1 MKAKRRIVIIDDMD
15 ANRYVLRK
23 IIAGE
28 SRYDVLE
35 AGCGAD
41 GLALIDETVD
51 LVIVDINLPDM
62 SGFELVQAMR
72 DKLAG
77 ERMPAVINISA
88 TFVSGKDKA
97 TGLNQGAQAYLTH
110 PINPDEVLAT
120 ISLLLKAN
128 NRMERIEQQRNVAI
142 ARSETLRTEKIMLER
157 FMRSLNH
164 DLRSPLSSATMV
176 ANLMRRNPSRRTDD
190 LIKVLEG
197 NLQRIEQMIS
207 NVLDISHM
215 SLGGGLKLRGE
226 SLSLRALLDQALD
239 NLRYQV
245 GNPLR
250 LEAEP
255 ADRQVFWDKQSFLR
269 IFDNLVINAAKHGAP
284 GEPIDIR
291 QWVDG
296 DTVGIQ
302 VSNVGQLPEEV
313 LENLATPYFISTR
326 SDTKGWG
333 LGLPIVKALSE
344 SFGGSVNFAN
354 REGRVLVDVRL
365 PINMNNDGTGIE
377 LAGRTLGSH

>member
-23 IIAGE
+23 IIEGE

-190 LIKVLEG
+190 LIKVLEE

-207 NVLDISHM
+207 NVLDISHV

-226 SLSLRALLDQALD
+226 PLSLRALLDQALD

-302 VSNVGQLPEEV
+302 VSNVGQLPDEV
-313 LENLATPYFISTR
+313 LHNLATPYFISTR

-354 REGRVLVDVRL
+354 HEGRVLVDVRL

>member
-23 IIAGE
+23 IIEGE

-41 GLALIDETVD
+41 GLALIDEMVD

-72 DKLAG
+72 DKLVG

-190 LIKVLEG
+190 LIKVLEE

-207 NVLDISHM
+207 NVLDISHV

-226 SLSLRALLDQALD
+226 PLSLRALLDQALD

-302 VSNVGQLPEEV
+302 VSNVGQLPDEV
-313 LENLATPYFISTR
+313 LHNLATPYFISTR

-354 REGRVLVDVRL
+354 HEGRVLVDVRL